1 MEASLSLDSVAISL
15 SLKILALF
23 WKFGPSPLKSIPT
36 SHHVYR
42 TLGTKILCASLCVM
56 TNR

>member
-15 SLKILALF
+15 SLKIQALF

-36 SHHVYR
+36 YLIMCTELNAQRFFAHHYV
-42 TLGTKILCASLCVM
+42 
-56 TNR
+56 